1 MVLVVKNLPSY
12 VGNLRAMDSIPGV
25 GRCPGER
32 HGNPL
37 QYSCWKVPWT
47 EEPSGLQS
55 IGSQRVRHNWSGLA
69 CTHPFLGSSQ
79 VVPVVKN
86 LPAMQET
93 QETQVLSLDGEGSL
107 EEGMET
113 HSSILSWIIPR
124 DRGGWWAT
132 VHRATKSGTLLRRL
146 SAHACIHFLLRDMP
160 LAPCI
165 KIRRRM
171 FSS

>member
-1 MVLVVKNLPSY
+1 MVLVVKSLPSY
-12 VGNLRAMDSIPGV
+12 VGNVRAMDSIPGV
-25 GRCPGER
+25 GRCPGYR

-55 IGSQRVRHNWSGLA
+55 IGSQRVRHDWSGLA

-132 VHRATKSGTLLRRL
+132 VHGATKSGTQLRRL
-146 SAHACIHFLLRDMP
+146 SADACTHFLLRDMP

>member
-1 MVLVVKNLPSY
+1 MGDV
-12 VGNLRAMDSIPGV
+12 RAMDSTPGL

-37 QYSCWKVPWT
+37 QYSYWKVPWT

-55 IGSQRVRHNWSGLA
+55 IGSERVRHDWSGLA
-69 CTHPFLGSSQ
+69 CAHPFLGSSQ

-86 LPAMQET
+86 LPAMQAT

-124 DRGGWWAT
+124 DREAWWAT
-132 VHRATKSGTLLRRL
+132 VHRVTKSGTQLKRL
-146 SAHACIHFLLRDMP
+146 SAHACIHFLLWDMS

-165 KIRRRM
+165 KIRRRRM
-171 FSS
+171 FSN

>member
-1 MVLVVKNLPSY
+1 M
-12 VGNLRAMDSIPGV
+12 
-25 GRCPGER
+25 
-32 HGNPL
+32 
-37 QYSCWKVPWT
+37 
-47 EEPSGLQS
+47 
-55 IGSQRVRHNWSGLA
+55 
-69 CTHPFLGSSQ
+69 
-79 VVPVVKN
+79 VPVVKN

-93 QETQVLSLDGEGSL
+93 QETQVLSLNGEGSL

-132 VHRATKSGTLLRRL
+132 VHGATKSGTQLRRL
-146 SAHACIHFLLRDMP
+146 SADACTHFLLRDMP